1 MKKSLNLILLLF
13 GLFFIGNLNVYADNC
28 STYGCVT
35 CKYAVSDG
43 YLTIKATGDGKGGV
57 TVTAGM
63 GPSSSMVEQFE
74 IKNNISSS
82 KFVSSNKATC
92 PKTIFYT
99 KSGGTMLTTY
109 TLYESASMSSILS
122 VSLNSEENNNLA
134 LGGSGDNDNN
144 NNDNNNN
151 NNNNNGNNNNNSGT
165 GAGGSNSNIKVD
177 LNLGE
182 NGCQSVLTSELIEW
196 LQWVL
201 DVVRIGALIL
211 TVILGIV
218 DYVNATFSSKDDS
231 IAKAN
236 KNFTTRLMAL
246 ALLFLVP
253 TLIEFILSLFSIST
267 TGDDPR
273 CGLQ

>member
-57 TVTAGM
+57 TLSAGM
-63 GPSSSMVEQFE
+63 APSSSMVEQFDV
-74 IKNNISSS
+74 KNNISSS
-82 KFVSSNKATC
+82 KFISSNKATC
-92 PKTIFYT
+92 PKTIYYT
-99 KSGGTMLTTY
+99 KTGSSYAGQVTY
-109 TLYESASMSSILS
+109 TIHASKTDTATNEAKLS
-122 VSLNSEENNNLA
+122 GEDNNNLT
-134 LGGSGDNDNN
+134 LDGSGNN
-144 NNDNNNN
+144 NNNNNNKNNNN
-151 NNNNNGNNNNNSGT
+151 NNNNNSGS

-253 TLIEFILSLFSIST
+253 TLIEFVLSLFSIST

>member
-28 STYGCVT
+28 STYGCTT

-43 YLTIKATGDGKGGV
+43 YLTIKATGDGNGGV

-63 GPSSSMVEQFE
+63 APSSSMVEQFE

-92 PKTIFYT
+92 PKTIYYT
-99 KSGGTMLTTY
+99 KTGGTMLTTY
-109 TLYESASMSSILS
+109 TLYETASMSSILS

-134 LGGSGDNDNN
+134 LGGSGDNNDN

-151 NNNNNGNNNNNSGT
+151 NNNNNNNGNSGS
-165 GAGGSNSNIKVD
+165 GSGGTKSNIKVD

-182 NGCQSVLTSELIEW
+182 NGCQSVLTSELVEW

-201 DVVRIGALIL
+201 DVIRVGALIL

-253 TLIEFILSLFSIST
+253 TLIDFILSLFSIST